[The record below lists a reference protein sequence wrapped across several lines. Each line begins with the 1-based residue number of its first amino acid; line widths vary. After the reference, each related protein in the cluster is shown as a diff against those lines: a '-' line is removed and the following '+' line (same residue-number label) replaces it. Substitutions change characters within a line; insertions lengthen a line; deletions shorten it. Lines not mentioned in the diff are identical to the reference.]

1 MSRHRSLRR
10 SKTKR
15 IIAGVCGGLSEYLG
29 VNVTVVRVLW
39 VLYSLALGSGIIPY
53 VIAWIVIPTQSES
66 DVPPEGQ

>member
-15 IIAGVCGGLSEYLG
+15 IVAGVCGGLSEYLG

-53 VIAWIVIPTQSES
+53 VIAWIVIPSKS
-66 DVPPEGQ
+66 DNEEPPEAQ